1 MTPERQRPA
10 LTAETVRISDPGPL
24 VSVLAGHSPLLWRR
38 RGFGMAGFGEAL
50 RLEFSGP
57 ERMTDAA
64 AAWRDIVAAADV
76 TDPLRIPGSGLVAL
90 GAFTFSAVSAERSV
104 LIVPSIVVGRSG
116 SDFWLTRIGTGK
128 LPAAA
133 VPVPAPLGEPFGTE
147 LAPGRMTP
155 ESYLSAVQAA
165 VGRIRSG
172 ELSKVVVARDLV
184 GSVPPGADQ
193 RRMVIALAEGYP
205 DCWTFAIDGFLG
217 ASPETLVGVHGGS
230 VTARVLAGSAA
241 RGLDANSDLDAASA
255 LATSTKDQ
263 DEHEFAVQNVLSSLR
278 PHSPAVTA
286 SETPFT
292 LKLPNLWHLAS
303 DVEGLLVDGSSSLD
317 LLSSLHPTAAV
328 AGTPTADAIAAIAEL
343 EPFDRG
349 RYSGPVGWVGA
360 DGDGEWAIA
369 LRCAQVS
376 ENGRVTAWA
385 GAGIV
390 ADSDPEHE
398 LVETRMKFR
407 PIVDAFALPED

>member
-1 MTPERQRPA
+1 MNPERPLPA
-10 LTAETVRISDPGPL
+10 LTAETSRIADPGPL
-24 VSVLAGHSPLLWRR
+24 VSLLADHSPLLWRR

-57 ERMTDAA
+57 NRMTDAA
-64 AAWRDIVAAADV
+64 AAWRGIVAEAHV

-90 GAFTFSAVSAERSV
+90 GSFTFSAQSSQTSV

-116 SDFWLTRIGTGK
+116 SDFWLTRIGTAG
-128 LPAAA
+128 LPAPE
-133 VPVPAPLGEPFGTE
+133 VPRPAPLREAFGADLTPGLMTTE
-147 LAPGRMTP
+147 G
-155 ESYLSAVQAA
+155 YLAA
-165 VGRIRSG
+165 VGAAIGHIRAG

-184 GSVPPGADQ
+184 GMVPPAADQ
-193 RRMVIALAEGYP
+193 RPVVIALADGYP
-205 DCWTFAIDGFLG
+205 DCWTFAVDGLLG
-217 ASPETLVGVHGGS
+217 ASPETLVSVRGGT
-230 VTARVLAGSAA
+230 VGARVLAGSAA
-241 RGLDANSDLDAASA
+241 RGLDANRDLDAASA

-303 DVEGLLVDGSSSLD
+303 DVEGILVDGSSSLD

-328 AGTPTADAIAAIAEL
+328 AGTPTAEAIAVIERL

-376 ENGRVTAWA
+376 ADGRVTAWA

-390 ADSDPEHE
+390 VDSDPEHE

-407 PIVDAFALPED
+407 PIVEAFAPPSD

>member
-1 MTPERQRPA
+1 
-10 LTAETVRISDPGPL
+10 
-24 VSVLAGHSPLLWRR
+24 
-38 RGFGMAGFGEAL
+38 
-50 RLEFSGP
+50 
-57 ERMTDAA
+57 
-64 AAWRDIVAAADV
+64 
-76 TDPLRIPGSGLVAL
+76 
-90 GAFTFSAVSAERSV
+90 
-104 LIVPSIVVGRSG
+104 
-116 SDFWLTRIGTGK
+116 
-128 LPAAA
+128 
-133 VPVPAPLGEPFGTE
+133 
-147 LAPGRMTP
+147 
-155 ESYLSAVQAA
+155 
-165 VGRIRSG
+165 
-172 ELSKVVVARDLV
+172 
-184 GSVPPGADQ
+184 
-193 RRMVIALAEGYP
+193 
-205 DCWTFAIDGFLG
+205 
-217 ASPETLVGVHGGS
+217 
-230 VTARVLAGSAA
+230 VLAGSAA

-286 SETPFT
+286 SDTPFT

-303 DVEGLLVDGSSSLD
+303 DVEGVLVDGSSSLD
-317 LLSSLHPTAAV
+317 LLTSLHPTAAV
-328 AGTPTADAIAAIAEL
+328 AGTPTTDAITAIGQL

-376 ENGRVTAWA
+376 EDGRVTAWA

-407 PIVDAFALPED
+407 PIVEAFAPPAD